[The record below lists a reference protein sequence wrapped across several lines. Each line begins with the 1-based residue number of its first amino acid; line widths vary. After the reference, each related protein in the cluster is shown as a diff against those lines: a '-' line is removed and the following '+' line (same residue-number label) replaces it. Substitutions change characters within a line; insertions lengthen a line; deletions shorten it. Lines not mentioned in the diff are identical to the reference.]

1 VLIEDDKMKKIMNAM
16 NRDWADDLLRMQV
29 GLQTEVPNFGRRL
42 IGRRR
47 VQGATLVEYGL
58 VVALIA
64 AAAVLAVGAL
74 GDGVVAVFED
84 ITTAIEL

>member
-29 GLQTEVPNFGRRL
+29 GLQTEVPSLGRRL

-47 VQGATLVEYGL
+47 VQGATLVEYGIM
-58 VVALIA
+58 VALIA
-64 AAAVLAVGAL
+64 AVVIGTVVVLGGQVQDA
-74 GDGVVAVFED
+74 FQ
-84 ITTAIEL
+84 AIVDEL

>member
-29 GLQTEVPNFGRRL
+29 GLQTEVPSLGRRL

-47 VQGATLVEYGL
+47 VQGATLVEYGIM
-58 VVALIA
+58 VALIA
-64 AAAVLAVGAL
+64 ALSIAL
-74 GDGVVAVFED
+74 IATIGEEIQVAFQTIV
-84 ITTAIEL
+84 TALTE